1 MKTVLVLFD
10 SLNRNALSPYG
21 GDRVP
26 TPNFDRLAAR
36 SACFRDHHVG
46 SMPCMPA
53 RRDLLTGRMS
63 FLHRSWGPIEP
74 YDVTFPEVLSREHG
88 VYSHF
93 VTDHFHYWED
103 GGATYH
109 NRYDSYEFFRGQEGD
124 RWKGVVAPDW
134 PAIEARFDP
143 AQVSRRPRSYPRHN
157 VINRDYID
165 DEAAHPSFQ
174 TFAAG
179 VEFIEE
185 NRDADNWFLQIETF
199 APHEPF
205 FAPKRFRDIAGAR
218 HQGPALD
225 WPQYGHSDR
234 PLEEQDELRA
244 SYYASVA
251 MCDELLG
258 QVLDMFDRNDL
269 WRDTALIVTTDH
281 GFLLG
286 EHDLWAKNRMTLYQE
301 IARIPLFFHDP
312 ANPGADG
319 TLVEGLSQTPDL
331 AASILDLF
339 GAEPPAQ
346 MPAPSLRPMLAGQG
360 SPHDALIYGYFGG
373 AVNLTDGRHSY
384 HRYPPDM
391 AAQEVYQYTLMPTH
405 IFDFFHPE
413 ELVHAQ
419 LSPPTS
425 FSRDM
430 PLLRVPV
437 SAKSAMYNAYGPGCM
452 IESDTRLYDLASDP
466 AQGVPLDNP
475 ELEACLSEQMAR
487 LMQMLDAPAEAF
499 ARLGLSRQ
507 AEPA

>member
-10 SLNRNALSPYG
+10 SLNRRAISPYG
-21 GDRVP
+21 GNAVP
-26 TPNFDRLAAR
+26 TPNFDRLAER
-36 SACFRDHHVG
+36 SARFDGHHVG

-53 RRDLLTGRMS
+53 RRDLMTGRMS

-74 YDVTFPEVLSREHG
+74 FDVTFPEVLSRENG

-109 NRYDSYEFFRGQEGD
+109 SRYDSHEFFRGQEGD

-134 PAIEARFDP
+134 PGIEKRFEP
-143 AQVSRRPRSYPRHN
+143 AQVSREPRSYKRHN
-157 VINRDYID
+157 VVNRDYLD

-179 VEFIEE
+179 LEFIDR
-185 NRDADNWFLQIETF
+185 NKAADDWFLQIETF

-218 HQGPALD
+218 EDGPALD
-225 WPQYGHSDR
+225 WPEYGHSER
-234 PLEEQDELRA
+234 PLEEREELRA
-244 SYYASVA
+244 SYHAAVA

-258 QVLDMFDRNDL
+258 QVLDTFDRDNL
-269 WRDTALIVTTDH
+269 WEDTALIVTTDH

-301 IARIPLFFHDP
+301 IAQIPLFIHDP
-312 ANPGADG
+312 AHPAADG
-319 TLVEGLSQTPDL
+319 TRIAGLSQTPDL
-331 AASILDLF
+331 AATILDLF
-339 GAEPPAQ
+339 DGPRPAEMAS
-346 MPAPSLRPMLAGQG
+346 PSLRPMLAGQG

-373 AVNLTDGRHSY
+373 AVNLTDGRYSY
-384 HRYPPDM
+384 HRYPADL
-391 AAQEVYQYTLMPTH
+391 AGQEIYQYTLMPTH

-413 ELVHAQ
+413 ELTQ
-419 LSPPTS
+419 LQLASPTA

-430 PLLRVPV
+430 PVLRVPV
-437 SAKSAMYNAYGPGCM
+437 SAKSAMYKTYGPGCL
-452 IESDTRLYDLASDP
+452 IEDDTRLYDLARDPGQAERLDDP
-466 AQGVPLDNP
+466 A
-475 ELEACLSEQMAR
+475 LEARLAARMAD
-487 LMQMLDAPAEAF
+487 LMRGLDAPAEAF
-499 ARLGLSRQ
+499 ARLDLARTPEM
-507 AEPA
+507 A

>member
-10 SLNRNALSPYG
+10 SLNRHALSPYG
-21 GDRVP
+21 GDTVP

-36 SACFRDHHVG
+36 SARFDNHHVG

-74 YDVTFPEVLSREHG
+74 FDVTFPEVLSRDKG

-109 NRYDSYEFFRGQEGD
+109 NRYDSHEFFRGQEGD
-124 RWKGVVAPDW
+124 RWKGVAAPDW
-134 PAIEARFDP
+134 PAIDRRFDP
-143 AQVSRRPRSYPRHN
+143 AQVSRKPRSYKRHN
-157 VINRDYID
+157 VVNRDFIE
-165 DEAAHPSFQ
+165 DEAGHPSYQ

-179 VEFIEE
+179 VDFIEA
-185 NRDADNWFLQIETF
+185 NKAADNWFLQIETF

-218 HQGPALD
+218 ADGPALD
-225 WPQYGHSDR
+225 WPEYGYSDR
-234 PLEEQDELRA
+234 PLEEQAELRA
-244 SYYASVA
+244 SYHASLA

-258 QVLDMFDRNDL
+258 QVLDVFDRDGL
-269 WRDTALIVTTDH
+269 WVDTALIVTTDH

-286 EHDLWAKNRMTLYQE
+286 EHDLWAKNRMTLYRE
-301 IARIPLFFHDP
+301 IAQIPLFVHDP
-312 ANPGADG
+312 GHPAADG
-319 TLVEGLSQTPDL
+319 TQVDGLSQTPDL
-331 AASILDLF
+331 AATILDLYDTPR
-339 GAEPPAQ
+339 PPQ
-346 MPAPSLRPMLAGQG
+346 MAAPSLRPMLAGKPSAHQ
-360 SPHDALIYGYFGG
+360 ALIYGYFGG

-391 AAQEVYQYTLMPTH
+391 AEQEVYQYTLMPTH

-413 ELVHAQ
+413 ELTRAE
-419 LSPPTS
+419 LAPPMP

-437 SAKSAMYNAYGPGCM
+437 SEKSAMWNAYGPGCL
-452 IESDTRLYDLASDP
+452 IESETRLFDLARDPGQAAALDDP
-466 AQGVPLDNP
+466 A
-475 ELEACLSEQMAR
+475 LEARLAGQMAD
-487 LMQMLDAPAEAF
+487 LMRGLDAPEEAF
-499 ARLGLSRQ
+499 ARLDLLPE
-507 AEPA
+507 AVPA